1 MLSGKLTTNESVE
14 HTILSWYLR
23 NTKLFR
29 TIKNW
34 IPILLSHVIAQL
46 SLLPV
51 PYAFQ
56 ESAPSSL
63 LMSLIAG
70 PDKSPPPPICSIKPT
85 PPQGLVQKLYA
96 RFGNNNFAIHSHLN
110 TIGHGIFPQT
120 SRLFN
125 HSCLPN
131 SAPKYILEPGRG
143 YSDGSRSPSGYTG
156 RRRGE
161 IFSPHLYQSFSF
173 ISAT

>member
-1 MLSGKLTTNESVE
+1 M
-14 HTILSWYLR
+14 
-23 NTKLFR
+23 
-29 TIKNW
+29 
-34 IPILLSHVIAQL
+34 LSHVIAQL

-70 PDKSPPPPICSIKPT
+70 PDKSLPPPICPIKPT
-85 PPQGLVQKLYA
+85 PPQELVQKLYA
-96 RFGNNNFAIHSHLN
+96 RFGNNHFAIHSHLN

-131 SAPKYILEPGRG
+131 SAAKYTLEPGAAIRMEVVALRDIPEG
-143 YSDGSRSPSGYTG
+143 EEVRSLLVTFPDCFHPS
-156 RRRGE
+156 
-161 IFSPHLYQSFSF
+161 
-173 ISAT
+173 

>member
-1 MLSGKLTTNESVE
+1 M
-14 HTILSWYLR
+14 
-23 NTKLFR
+23 
-29 TIKNW
+29 
-34 IPILLSHVIAQL
+34 LSHVIAQL

-70 PDKSPPPPICSIKPT
+70 PDKSQPPPICSIKPT
-85 PPQGLVQKLYA
+85 PPQGLLQKLYE
-96 RFGNNNFAIHSHLN
+96 RFGNNHFAIHSHLN
-110 TIGHGIFPQT
+110 TIGHGIFPQA

-131 SAPKYILEPGRG
+131 SAPKFVLEPGANIRMEVVALRDIPEG
-143 YSDGSRSPSGYTG
+143 EEVRSLLTTDTSCFHPSC
-156 RRRGE
+156 
-161 IFSPHLYQSFSF
+161 
-173 ISAT
+173 AA